1 MFGPSFVGDVL
12 VESNFNSDDDV
23 TIRDHGSGALKTKY
37 DESRL
42 ATTFIAHWISDDNV
56 TTCS

>member
-42 ATTFIAHWISDDNV
+42 ATTFIAH
-56 TTCS
+56 